1 MINQIK
7 NDDDFKKYFYKIDLT
22 TYNNIKEAKNI
33 MENKLSQEK
42 FEEADFKLE
51 KNLLINS
58 QIIETT
64 LSSSQKIRFINS

>member
-1 MINQIK
+1 
-7 NDDDFKKYFYKIDLT
+7 
-22 TYNNIKEAKNI
+22 